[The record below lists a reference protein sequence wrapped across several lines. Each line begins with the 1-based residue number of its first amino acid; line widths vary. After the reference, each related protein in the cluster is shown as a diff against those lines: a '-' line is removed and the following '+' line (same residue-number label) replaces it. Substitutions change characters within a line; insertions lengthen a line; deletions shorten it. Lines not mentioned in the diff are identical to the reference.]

1 MGTAKKVKKDIGGSK
16 GASIGGKLAAATG
29 LGGVTTAAAA
39 GSIKE
44 VGDAL
49 ESGTGLK
56 ARRHAEANRKRK
68 EAEAAAAGTRISSS
82 AEATKV
88 SAQGQKDKLAERSRD
103 IDVAQSERIARGDV
117 RDVTTGPIESAS
129 IAQAPQE
136 QFRQA
141 QQTLGT
147 QLAATAAG
155 QGVTPAQ
162 LQLKQAT
169 ERNIAQQAAL
179 RAGTSGA
186 GAALARREIGR
197 TGAQLGQQAAQQG
210 ALLRAQETTAAQQ
223 QLGQLAGAAR
233 GQDIGLATS
242 QAGLEQQSI
251 LQAADQDLKAQLA
264 NQGVDL
270 NVLKDNAAR
279 GDTVSLANMQSQL
292 KQLGMN
298 DAMIQAYMAQ
308 ELGATGIQANI
319 ATGQASAIAA
329 ANASARQAQAARDAA
344 VIGGIGS
351 LGAAGIAA
359 SDVNLKTNIKD
370 GKKSIG
376 EFLKSLSA
384 YDYDYKDKKFG
395 KGKHNSVMAQD
406 LEKTETGKKAVMDT
420 DEGKMVDYASLLPSM
435 LSGLAETHREVMDLK
450 EALKK
455 KERK

>member
-1 MGTAKKVKKDIGGSK
+1 MGSAKKVVKKVSGSK
-16 GASIGGKLAAATG
+16 GAGLAGKLAGITGQVGIIPAALTG
-29 LGGVTTAAAA
+29 
-39 GSIKE
+39 SNKKI
-44 VGDAL
+44 GDAL
-49 ESGTGLK
+49 ESGTGIK
-56 ARRHAEANRKRK
+56 ARRQAEENRKRK
-68 EAEAAAAGTRISSS
+68 EAEAKAAGTAIS
-82 AEATKV
+82 AEAGRIREGAVAKKM
-88 SAQGQKDKLAERSRD
+88 ALEAKSRD
-103 IDVAQSERIARGDV
+103 IDTAQSERIARSDV
-117 RDVTTGPIESAS
+117 RDVTTGQIGSAS
-129 IAQAPQE
+129 IAQVPQE

-141 QQTLGT
+141 QQTLGS

-197 TGAQLGQQAAQQG
+197 EGAQLGQQAAQQG

-242 QAGLEQQSI
+242 QAGLEQQAI
-251 LQAADQDLKAQLA
+251 LQSADQNLRAQLA

-279 GDTVSLANMQSQL
+279 GDAASLANMQSQL

-298 DAMIQAYMAQ
+298 DAMIQTYMAQ
-308 ELGATGIQANI
+308 ELGATGLQANI
-319 ATGQASAIAA
+319 ATGQASNVAA
-329 ANASARQAQAARDAA
+329 ANAAARQAQAARDSAI
-344 VIGGIGS
+344 IGGIGS
-351 LGAAGIAA
+351 LGVAGIAA

-384 YDYDYKDKKFG
+384 YDYDYKDEKFG

-420 DEGKMVDYASLLPSM
+420 DEGKMVDYTSLLPSM